1 MQIKFK
7 SELEYVTLLYR
18 YTAAN
23 YEPIVTVVYF

>member
-7 SELEYVTLLYR
+7 SEWEYVTLLYQ

-23 YEPIVTVVYF
+23 YKPIVTVVYF